1 MRYLLLIFAF
11 VLFFVWIASF
21 LIFHIVGGLIHLL
34 LVIALILFIAHLFTS
49 RRPA

>member
-21 LIFHIVGGLIHLL
+21 LIFHIVGGLIHLI
-34 LVIALILFIAHLFTS
+34 LVAALILFVVHLFS
-49 RRPA
+49 ARRTV